1 MKALMQFALVVS
13 MSLCGAGFAA
23 DQAHDDKHGHEGLH
37 GGVVAEVRD
46 MDYELVVK
54 PGVIQIYL
62 RDHDKAVD
70 VKGAKAKVTVFVGRD
85 KVEAQLAPVADKL
98 EAKGAFTV
106 TAGSKAIAV
115 VTLAGKSPQKV
126 QFTLK

>member
-1 MKALMQFALVVS
+1 MKALMQFALVLS

-23 DQAHDDKHGHEGLH
+23 DQAHDDKHSHEGLH

-54 PGVIQIYL
+54 PDVIQLYV
-62 RDHDKAVD
+62 RDHGKAAD
-70 VKGAKAKVTVFVGRD
+70 VKGAAAKITVFAGRD
-85 KVEAQLAPVADKL
+85 KVEAQLTPAIDKL
-98 EAKGAFTV
+98 EAKGTFKV
-106 TAGSKAIAV
+106 TAGSKAIAL